1 MAIISRLA
9 VLLGLDAGEFNANL
23 GKAKD
28 KVEGFSTGAKI
39 SLLAVGTAF
48 AASAR
53 EAINFADKINDVAK
67 ANEMSVQSVLRMSQA
82 LSMSGGNADDAGKLM
97 ASLSNKIDEAAQGGA
112 KAQKAFTSIGV
123 SLKDLRTLT
132 PDELFQKTVKAL
144 AGVEDTAKRNAM
156 AMDMFGR
163 AVRGVDIKGMADEF
177 EKAKGKFAGSD
188 ETFKKIGESV
198 DRLDKFFFN
207 LKVTLANA
215 VAPAFDALT
224 ISMENWQARSKGI
237 VDRFAEIRKEAGWWA
252 AWKDKE
258 GIEKYNAPSQR
269 EFGSVQGAN
278 IPGIMSGI
286 GGVAG
291 SKKDVRDVIKAI
303 DKEADAEAKKA
314 KEAAKRQQEFYEKE
328 LLITQAKGERLQKEY
343 ELAFLTE
350 NERKLQL
357 ELFDIEQKR
366 KQLTLGDQFGRKMT
380 EDQANKWAEAEKA
393 RAKEAYQIGEAQRSF
408 EYGWKKAFATYAD
421 NASNAAKLGEQ
432 AFVSVTQNLETAL
445 DNFVQT
451 GKLKFGDLAKSIISD
466 LLKIQLKAQAMS
478 IFEGSGIGGFFSSF
492 FGGGGGGGLFST
504 APKSGGLKL
513 AFADGGDPPVGMAS
527 LVGERGPELFVP
539 KTAGTIIPNHQLGSM
554 GGGAQVVY
562 NGPYIANMSAIDTQ
576 SATQFLSRNK
586 QAVFA
591 ANQSATRSLPQS
603 RS

>member
-53 EAINFADKINDVAK
+53 EAINFADRIEEVAK
-67 ANEMSVQSVLRMSQA
+67 ANDMSIQSVLRLSSA
-82 LSMSGGNADDAGKLM
+82 LQLSGGNSDDAGKLM
-97 ASLSNKIDEAAQGGA
+97 ASFANKVDEAAQGGE
-112 KAQKAFTSIGV
+112 KAQKAFSSIGV

-132 PDELFQKTVKAL
+132 PQELFEKTAIAL
-144 AGVEDTAKRNAM
+144 ASIEDTTKRNAT

-163 AVRGVDIKGMADEF
+163 AVRGLDIKSLGDQLQNNKSKF
-177 EKAKGKFAGSD
+177 EESEVAF
-188 ETFKKIGESV
+188 TKIANSV

-207 LKVTLANA
+207 LKITIANA
-215 VAPAFDALT
+215 VAPAFDTLT
-224 ISMENWQARSKGI
+224 LAMENWQKSSKSV

-258 GIEKYNAPSQR
+258 GIGKYVAPSQR

-286 GGVAG
+286 GGMAAP
-291 SKKDVRDVIKAI
+291 KKDIRNVTEAI
-303 DKEADAEAKKA
+303 DKEAQAEAKKA
-314 KEAAKRQQEFYEKE
+314 KEALKRQQEFYDKE
-328 LLITQAKGERLQKEY
+328 ILISQAKGERLQKEN
-343 ELAFLTE
+343 ELAFVSE

-366 KQLTLGDQFGRKMT
+366 KQLTLGDQFGRRMT

-393 RAKEAYQIGEAQRSF
+393 RAQEAYTIAQQQRDF
-408 EYGWKKAFATYAD
+408 EYGWKKAFATYTD
-421 NASNAAKLGEQ
+421 NATNAAKMGEQ

-445 DNFVQT
+445 DQFVQT
-451 GKLKFGDLAKSIISD
+451 GKLSFSDLARSIISD
-466 LLKIQLKAQAMS
+466 LIKIQLRAQATA
-478 IFEGSGIGGFFSSF
+478 IFKGSGLGDLLGGF
-492 FGGGGGGGLFST
+492 FGGGGSSPAFGST
-504 APKSGGLKL
+504 AFWGGK
-513 AFADGGDPPVGMAS
+513 AEGGDVSGSGSYM
-527 LVGERGPELFVP
+527 VGERGPELFVP
-539 KTAGTIIPNHQLGSM
+539 KTSGTVIPNNKLGSM
-554 GGGAQVVY
+554 SGQPQVVY
-562 NGPYIANMSAIDTQ
+562 NGPYIANMQAIDTQ
-576 SATQFLSRNK
+576 SATQFLAKNK
-586 QAVFA
+586 QAVWS
-591 ANQSATRSLPQS
+591 ANQSAQRSLPQS
-603 RS
+603 R